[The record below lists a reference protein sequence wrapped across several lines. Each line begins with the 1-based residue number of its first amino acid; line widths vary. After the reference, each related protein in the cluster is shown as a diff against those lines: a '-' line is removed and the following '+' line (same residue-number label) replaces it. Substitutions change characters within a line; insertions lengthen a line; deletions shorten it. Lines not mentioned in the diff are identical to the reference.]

1 MREQEKLRM
10 YADIVKYYME
20 IEINKLQN
28 QVEVGEISREW
39 LKGYIRG
46 AKEYEKLLLQNE
58 ITFS

>member
-58 ITFS
+58 ITLS

>member
-20 IEINKLQN
+20 IEIYKLQN

>member
-20 IEINKLQN
+20 IEINKLQK

>member
-20 IEINKLQN
+20 IEIYKLQN
-28 QVEVGEISREW
+28 QVENGEISREW